1 MNAPKELWIDPD
13 YIDDEILCVSR
24 TKILA
29 RDVPYIREDLVLG
42 LVEALNECLKVEGY
56 KNARDMI
63 EVALKKLEE
72 E

>member
-1 MNAPKELWIDPD
+1 VNAPKRIWVWEYAAEQLVNENPD
-13 YIDDEILCVSR
+13 S
-24 TKILA
+24 T
-29 RDVPYIREDLVLG
+29 DVKYIRSDLVDG

>member
-1 MNAPKELWIDPD
+1 MSFFRNRMAN
-13 YIDDEILCVSR
+13 SR
-24 TKILA
+24 NMF
-29 RDVPYIREDLVLG
+29 
-42 LVEALNECLKVEGY
+42 EALNECLKVEGY